1 MSPPTKAGA
10 GVAAGVS
17 LPGLRSPGV
26 GFEAPFE
33 MLEACHE
40 RVERM
45 LDLLTR
51 LRKHVAKNGCDAQA
65 AAAAVDVMRYFDLAA
80 PLHHQDEELHVFP
93 AVLAICN
100 DPLDLL
106 VFRLRQEHL
115 EMESL
120 WGRVRLAL
128 ARVAQ
133 KDAPTQVLF
142 SQAEQTDM
150 GEFVA
155 IYKDHIRSEEDLV
168 FPEARRV
175 LNPEQIEAISKEMMR
190 RRVEK

>member
-1 MSPPTKAGA
+1 
-10 GVAAGVS
+10 
-17 LPGLRSPGV
+17 
-26 GFEAPFE
+26 
-33 MLEACHE
+33 
-40 RVERM
+40 
-45 LDLLTR
+45 
-51 LRKHVAKNGCDAQA
+51 
-65 AAAAVDVMRYFDLAA
+65 
-80 PLHHQDEELHVFP
+80 
-93 AVLAICN
+93 
-100 DPLDLL
+100 
-106 VFRLRQEHL
+106 
-115 EMESL
+115 
-120 WGRVRLAL
+120 
-128 ARVAQ
+128 VAQ